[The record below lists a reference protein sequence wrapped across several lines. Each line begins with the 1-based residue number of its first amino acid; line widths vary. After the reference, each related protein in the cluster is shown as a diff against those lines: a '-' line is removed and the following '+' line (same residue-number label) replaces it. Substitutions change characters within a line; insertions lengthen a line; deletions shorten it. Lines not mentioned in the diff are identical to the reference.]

1 MNTDSGQQCLYTTNP
16 NKQLVR
22 TDDKELINVHPDG
35 ETLELLTSST
45 PPPPL

>member
-1 MNTDSGQQCLYTTNP
+1 MNTDSGQQCLYTANP

-22 TDDKELINVHPDG
+22 TDDKEIKIHPDG

-45 PPPPL
+45 PPPL